1 MGSNVFFC
9 PQILLSSPQIVH
21 SYFDTPKFLIIF
33 KKHFWKLLNNKQIFF
48 KIFLWMKGALTV
60 QITKFFHKL
69 PKESKNSI
77 YLYNFKR
84 VLNKDVKI
92 IQNSRRRSIVFEDK
106 EQEIIL
112 KKLLPDGKGDN
123 DICALLE
130 LHDSP
135 YFPKMF
141 AYKKRDYLFIEKAK
155 GKTLLEMLK
164 EGISL
169 EELRKILNQL
179 IKAKKE
185 MMSVNRYD
193 FDFKLEHIY
202 WDKEQV

>member
-1 MGSNVFFC
+1 
-9 PQILLSSPQIVH
+9 
-21 SYFDTPKFLIIF
+21 
-33 KKHFWKLLNNKQIFF
+33 
-48 KIFLWMKGALTV
+48 MKGALTV

-106 EQEIIL
+106 ENEMIL
-112 KKLLPDGKGDN
+112 KKLLPEGKGDN

-202 WDKEQV
+202 WDKQKEIIKWIDLGVCVKMPMEYSEEEKNKRIEQCIIKVKLKFLFYGYDLFNEMNR